1 MYFCWFKH
9 ISPAFANIM
18 LGVVFIMSVELI
30 TQEQLKA
37 INRLNAALKN
47 AKKNGIWIA
56 GMDGGLYYSTQQSID
71 KFKKDGRKGIYSN
84 VANCNVHSDEGSGQ
98 LYSEGYE
105 DSGGW

>member
-1 MYFCWFKH
+1 
-9 ISPAFANIM
+9 M
-18 LGVVFIMSVELI
+18 LNSVTSNRYCSNTLVGRSFIMSVELI

-56 GMDGGLYYSTQQSID
+56 GMDGGLYYSTQQCID
-71 KFKKDGRKGIYSN
+71 KFKKDGRKGMYSN